1 MTENHARD
9 RDDLGLN
16 QTKITNVIGSKR
28 LERDAGGRPVAA
40 FPQSALA
47 RIAPPMALGA
57 SAFHL
62 AFAAAASPAPCA
74 PDVLGVSRTLEL
86 NTQGGWQV
94 GLKTYPRT
102 LALEDHEVVLTF
114 DDGPAP
120 PTAKI
125 LDALAKECVK
135 ATFFLVGRNAAEHP
149 ALVKREIAE
158 GHTVGHHSFSHPAAT
173 LRRLDE
179 KAAQVEIEKGFA
191 ADDKAAYGVAGA
203 SPRTPF
209 FRFPGF
215 ANSPALVDWLAARN
229 IAVFGADVWASDW
242 LAMTPEAQ
250 LDLVLARLEKARRG
264 ILLFHD
270 SKAQTAAMMPAF
282 LRELKK
288 RGFKIVHVAP
298 GATPPPCARPPRA
311 GAPRPTK
318 SSPMSSPRNPAKDES
333 RAAKGTRP
341 RRKRR
346 RLSPDERGCG
356 NSSRLN
362 SFGVRAGRRK
372 P

>member
-1 MTENHARD
+1 
-9 RDDLGLN
+9 
-16 QTKITNVIGSKR
+16 
-28 LERDAGGRPVAA
+28 
-40 FPQSALA
+40 
-47 RIAPPMALGA
+47 MALGA

-215 ANSPALVDWLAARN
+215 ADSPALVDWLAARN

-298 GATPPPCARPPRA
+298 GATPPPLRPAPEGWSSETDKIIADVFAKEPRQ
-311 GAPRPTK
+311 G
-318 SSPMSSPRNPAKDES
+318 
-333 RAAKGTRP
+333 
-341 RRKRR
+341 
-346 RLSPDERGCG
+346 
-356 NSSRLN
+356 
-362 SFGVRAGRRK
+362 RK
-372 P
+372 PSGKGDAPKAETAPALAR